1 MRIILAT
8 LVLASLAFGADWIIS
23 WDANGEKDLGGYR
36 LFIQDGSVREKF
48 VPVMENPMFHYTGG
62 DSICAW
68 VFAYDLA
75 GNESESSEVVCAKV
89 GEIGA
94 PGGLDVVYCD
104 TLVIEKPVIVVQ
116 IDTLRLWYP
125 VTVYDTLYVDVPHYI
140 YKTDT
145 VKVQDDDEIFISI
158 QNELTARP
166 GTQKLAWNDFVENV
180 APDGEKTK
188 IHILGETTVNV
199 QRDNRA
205 FYVIGGFSVLIMI
218 LAIYA
223 TLKAKK

>member
-1 MRIILAT
+1 MDESEIGQSVILGK
-8 LVLASLAFGADWIIS
+8 VV
-23 WDANGEKDLGGYR
+23 EHH
-36 LFIQDGSVREKF
+36 F
-48 VPVMENPMFHYTGG
+48 VAG
-62 DSICAW
+62 DSVCVWLKA
-68 VFAYDLA
+68 FDLA
-75 GNESESSEVVCAKV
+75 GNMSESSEVVCAKV
-89 GEIGA
+89 TDIGV
-94 PGGLDVVYCD
+94 PGGIDVVYCD
-104 TLVIEKPVIVVQ
+104 TLIIEKPVIIVQ
-116 IDTLRLWYP
+116 VDTLRLWYP

-145 VKVQDDDEIFISI
+145 VTVQDDDTIFISI
-158 QNELTARP
+158 QNELSARP
-166 GTQKLAWNDFVENV
+166 GDQKLSWNDLVKNV
-180 APDGEKTK
+180 APDGEKTT